1 MKLNTEE
8 QANYD
13 RLSTKMQQSYKA
25 VRESLEKDP
34 TATVTHICKNTGIN
48 PSHYYNARLTV
59 EGYKRRTDL
68 AKKERITSPLASKQM
83 MKVVEIPEAPQE
95 KVLAFYCTPDQLRRL
110 LNG

>member
-48 PSHYYNARLTV
+48 PSHYYNARLTI

-68 AKKERITSPLASKQM
+68 AKKEILERITSPKQI
-83 MKVVEIPEAPQE
+83 MKVVEIPEVEEQ